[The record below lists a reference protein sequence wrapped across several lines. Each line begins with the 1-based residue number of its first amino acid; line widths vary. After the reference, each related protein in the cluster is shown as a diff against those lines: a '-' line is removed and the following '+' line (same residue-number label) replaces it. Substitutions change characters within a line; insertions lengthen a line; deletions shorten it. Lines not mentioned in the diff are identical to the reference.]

1 MRMPKTIL
9 YIASSLDG
17 YIARADGGID
27 WLSVV
32 DSEGTDYGY
41 AEFYSGVDAIA
52 MGSHTYQQ
60 VLGFGEWPYPG
71 RRVFVFTHRSLERV
85 TRDVRLTEQPPA
97 EFVCGLDHAGVHTL
111 WLAGG
116 GDLVASFMQNKL
128 IDEYIISIV
137 PAVLGDGIRLF
148 REPLPRDHL
157 ELIRSTNYPSGLVQL
172 HYRSTLDR

>member
-1 MRMPKTIL
+1 MKMMPKTIL

-32 DSEGTDYGY
+32 DREGTDYGY
-41 AEFYSGVDAIA
+41 SEFYAGVDAIA
-52 MGSHTYQQ
+52 MGSRTYEQ

-71 RRVFVFTHRSLERV
+71 RQVFVFTHRPLERISP
-85 TRDVRLTEQPPA
+85 DINLTEQDPNDLVH
-97 EFVCGLDHAGVHTL
+97 ELDRAGIRTL

-116 GDLVASFMQNKL
+116 GGLVASFMQHRL

-137 PAVLGDGIRLF
+137 PAVLGDGI
-148 REPLPRDHL
+148 P
-157 ELIRSTNYPSGLVQL
+157 
-172 HYRSTLDR
+172 

>member
-41 AEFYSGVDAIA
+41 AEFYAGVDAIA
-52 MGSHTYQQ
+52 MGSRTYQQ
-60 VLGFGEWPYPG
+60 VLGFGEWPYPD
-71 RRVFVFTHRSLERV
+71 RRVFVFTHRPLERITSEV
-85 TRDVRLTEQPPA
+85 TLTDQQPD
-97 EFVCGLDHAGVHTL
+97 ELVCGLDETGIHTL

-116 GDLVASFMQNKL
+116 GHLVASFMQHKL
-128 IDEYIISIV
+128 IDEYIISVI

-148 REPLPRDHL
+148 GESLPRNRL
-157 ELIRSTNYPSGLVQL
+157 ELVRSTNYPSGLVQL
-172 HYRSTLDR
+172 HYRSAQDR